1 MLFCHGC
8 SWSFAGISFFHTIS
22 TECEVKMIDHETQ
35 GVGKIQ
41 ALPHHAS
48 LSKPCAIGALNHL
61 AGEFQEFARSTP
73 KKPNTKPVYRFF

>member
-8 SWSFAGISFFHTIS
+8 SGSFAGISFFHTIS